1 MSAQASRPARPSS
14 SPRQLRIGGRAP
26 RLEETTRWRAPVR
39 LWRVIPLL
47 LLGLDA
53 LLLTGCSWLALYAR
67 ANWNVFAEAPDVE
80 ALVQPASVVIIGLW
94 LLALVT
100 FGTYEVGQLG
110 TGMIE
115 YRRVMA
121 ASVFVWALVA
131 QLAFLAHYPISRAY
145 YLMLFALAVPV
156 LLVGRFLARRLVH
169 RVRARG
175 HLLSDMVIAGDP
187 AAVRDIARVMQRER
201 WLGYR
206 VSGVVTT
213 DATPISD
220 PPLPVIGPVSDLVDL
235 VKQHRPDYLLLTTGS
250 FPASEDFRQTAWQ
263 FEDTTVQLIV
273 VPNLTDVAAARL
285 DVRPLAGLPLMYVHP
300 PTTRYAARWR
310 KRLIDIVGASLAILL
325 TAPVMAI
332 TALAIKLEER
342 GPVLFRQIRV
352 GRGGRVFFCYK
363 FRSMVVDAEA
373 RLAELKDQN
382 ETDGVLFKMAA
393 DPRVTRVG
401 RIIRRFSI
409 DELPQLFNVLSG
421 SMSLIGPRP
430 ALPSEVARYDAAVR
444 RRLHVRPGLTGLAQ
458 VSGRS
463 DLSWS
468 ETVRLDLYYVDNWSL
483 FQDLTILIRTVG
495 AVLFSRGAY

>member
-1 MSAQASRPARPSS
+1 MKA
-14 SPRQLRIGGRAP
+14 
-26 RLEETTRWRAPVR
+26 WRM
-39 LWRVIPLL
+39 IPLML
-47 LLGLDA
+47 LVLDA
-53 LLLTGCSWLALYAR
+53 LLLAGCSWLALYAR
-67 ANWNVFAEAPDVE
+67 ANWGVFSEAPDVE
-80 ALVQPASVVIIGLW
+80 ALVQPASMVIIGLW
-94 LLALVT
+94 LLAMVT
-100 FGTYEVGQLG
+100 FGTYDSSQLG

-121 ASVFVWALVA
+121 ASIFVWALVA
-131 QLAFLAHYPISRAY
+131 QLAFLAQYPISRAY

-156 LLVGRFLARRLVH
+156 LLVGRFFARRVIH
-169 RVRARG
+169 RIRG
-175 HLLSDMVIAGDP
+175 RGYLLSDMVIAGSP
-187 AAVRDIARVMQRER
+187 AAVHDIAKVMQRER

-206 VSGVVTT
+206 VSGVITT
-213 DATPISD
+213 DAAPLPDSC
-220 PPLPVIGPVSDLVDL
+220 LPVIGPVSDLVPL
-235 VKQHRPDYLLLTTGS
+235 VKHRRPDYLLLTSGS

-273 VPNLTDVAAARL
+273 VPNMTDVAAARL

-300 PTTRYAARWR
+300 PTTRHAAHWR
-310 KRLIDIVGASLAILL
+310 KRLIDIVGALVAILL
-325 TAPVMAI
+325 TSPVMAV
-332 TALAIKLEER
+332 TALAIKLEDR

-352 GRGGRVFFCYK
+352 GLNGRVFFCYK

-373 RLAELKDQN
+373 RLAEIKDLN
-382 ETDGVLFKMAA
+382 ETDGLLFKMAK

-401 RIIRRFSI
+401 KVIRRFSI

-430 ALPSEVARYDAAVR
+430 ALPSEVANYDAAVR

-483 FQDLTILIRTVG
+483 FQDLSILTRTVG